1 MTVVE
6 NQVELQSKLGN
17 QPDVNCRW
25 QDCGCGTQHC
35 LVPCIGC
42 AIISLMTAKLLVES
56 DQKLNNQPFYQLPDR
71 ETQGCAEVH
80 NGRAECL
87 LVVFLVVAK

>member
-1 MTVVE
+1 
-6 NQVELQSKLGN
+6 
-17 QPDVNCRW
+17 
-25 QDCGCGTQHC
+25 
-35 LVPCIGC
+35 
-42 AIISLMTAKLLVES
+42 MTAKLLVES